1 MKIVKDLLVTC
12 DRQKLFEEFIKL
24 HSDFPHE
31 KKGEIY
37 TKFNALIDEL
47 SAKTEMIVGADDV
60 VCSEP
65 TYEDGKIRYGSVAVS
80 ADDVRKFFRPLD
92 FFDELDSLAP
102 EDVTDDMVEPLLAKC
117 QEIFDKSV
125 EYLGDK
131 PSGSYPGYIE
141 RYGYMFGSREDIL
154 CYIVPPHI
162 IGTDEQYQLLAS
174 VIFEMT
180 FFGFDEKKSEQKQ
193 NELEKSLEER
203 LEEMEQL
210 DALPPEERE
219 KHFYLSDEIEKE
231 LGITDDRTEEE
242 KARDEFTGRKEM
254 LVSFLLRYREM
265 KKLYADFTCDM
276 KYFITERE
284 RDGTWYHEWA
294 KGKHNGETFWSDD
307 SILLAVETMR
317 DIGLYKFFYD
327 VIPHYDKY
335 ESAVIDKD
343 LWENIKER
351 SKEYSTQIQEC
362 IAEAESWVQET
373 FKEYDVF
380 TIRGQ

>member
-12 DRQKLFEEFIKL
+12 DRQRLFEEFIKL
-24 HSDFPHE
+24 HSDFPKE
-31 KKGEIY
+31 KKDEIFA
-37 TKFNALIDEL
+37 KFNALIDSL
-47 SAKTEMIVGADDV
+47 KDKTEMIVGADDI

-102 EDVTDDMVEPLLAKC
+102 EDITDDMVEPLLAKC
-117 QEIFDKSV
+117 QEISDKSV

-131 PSGSYPGYIE
+131 TSGSYPGYIE
-141 RYGYMFGSREDIL
+141 RYGYMLGSRDDII
-154 CYIVPPHI
+154 CYIVPSHI

-180 FFGFDEKKSEQKQ
+180 FFGFDEKQAEQERKKLK
-193 NELEKSLEER
+193 ESLV
-203 LEEMEQL
+203 EMEQL
-210 DALPPEERE
+210 DSLPPEEQA
-219 KHFYLSDEIEKE
+219 KHFHSTEELEEE
-231 LGITDDRTEEE
+231 LGITDDRTNEE

-254 LVSFLLRYREM
+254 LVTFLLRYREM
-265 KKLYADFTCDM
+265 KKLYADFTCEM

-294 KGKHNGETFWSDD
+294 KGKHSGETFWNDD
-307 SILLAVETMR
+307 SILLSVETMR
-317 DIGLYKFFYD
+317 DIGLYKFLYD
-327 VIPHYDKY
+327 VIPNYDKY
-335 ESAVIDKD
+335 EDAVIDKE
-343 LWENIKER
+343 LWERIKEC

-362 IAEAESWVQET
+362 IAVAESWVQET
-373 FKEYDVF
+373 FKQYDVF
-380 TIRGQ
+380 TIIGQ